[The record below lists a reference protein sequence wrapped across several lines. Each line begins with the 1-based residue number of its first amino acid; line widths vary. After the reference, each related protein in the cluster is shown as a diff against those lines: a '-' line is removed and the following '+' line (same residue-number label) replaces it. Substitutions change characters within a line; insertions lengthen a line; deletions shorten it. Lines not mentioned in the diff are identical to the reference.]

1 MPPNSIDTFFTVV
14 DDFWIRILPT
24 SVEPVK
30 VIFLTS
36 GLAQISSPISPAEP
50 VTMLITPFGKPASS
64 ASTPKASA
72 E

>member
-1 MPPNSIDTFFTVV
+1 LPPSSIDTFFTVV

-36 GLAQISSPISPAEP
+36 GLAQISSPISPAAP
-50 VTMLITPFGKPASS
+50 VRMLMTPLGKPTSS
-64 ASTPKASA
+64 ASAPQARP